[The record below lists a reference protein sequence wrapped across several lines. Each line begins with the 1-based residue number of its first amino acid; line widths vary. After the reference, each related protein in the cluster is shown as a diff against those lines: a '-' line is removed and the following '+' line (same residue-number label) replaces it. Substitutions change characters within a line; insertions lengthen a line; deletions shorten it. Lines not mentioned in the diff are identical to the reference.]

1 VSSPSNWEASIEAG
15 LDKFDACRLAMASP
29 NVSGARD
36 ASMHPSSQCR
46 LFATGLGMP
55 ARCGQ
60 IVQACR
66 RQVNARA
73 LLD

>member
-1 VSSPSNWEASIEAG
+1 VSSPSTGKHRLRPVSISSMHAASR
-15 LDKFDACRLAMASP
+15 RLP
-29 NVSGARD
+29 QRERGRV
-36 ASMHPSSQCR
+36 MHPSPQCR